1 MHTLIEIAILF
12 ACDAYNIK
20 DWKVLFDKTR
30 INTDKFKAIRLV
42 TYGLYGVTSR
52 EWISEVFFRHE
63 NTINDQLKIVNSEV
77 EKGTPDGKMAI
88 ILRRLLID
96 VNKEKQAA

>member
-30 INTDKFKAIRLV
+30 INQDKFKAIRLI
-42 TYGLYGVTSR
+42 TYGLCGVIGR
-52 EWISEVFFRHE
+52 EGISELFFRHDY
-63 NTINDQLKIVNSEV
+63 TILKQLNKANRDVINE
-77 EKGTPDGKMAI
+77 TQDGKIAVT
-88 ILRRLLID
+88 LRRLLID